1 MKQDSTVND
10 DVPTN
15 SVQQPSEITQQSDI
29 STVANDQQVHGRS
42 SSHEK
47 RMRARSRTR
56 SRSRSRSRNTGRL
69 RSRSKSSESR
79 RLRKRSATSGNA
91 VWSRV
96 CLFNNS
102 NNNYNSMYVTINSHI
117 LKCLE
122 YDVFVWCSAWDNWYG
137 IYISYVQLLLLNLLV
152 GWQWGRPFK
161 KVGVGLQVVMIWLEL
176 CTSNSSSCH
185 HHLHHP

>member
-56 SRSRSRSRNTGRL
+56 SRNRSRSRNTGRL

-79 RLRKRSATSGNA
+79 RLLKRSATSGNA
-91 VWSRV
+91 V
-96 CLFNNS
+96 
-102 NNNYNSMYVTINSHI
+102 
-117 LKCLE
+117 
-122 YDVFVWCSAWDNWYG
+122 
-137 IYISYVQLLLLNLLV
+137 
-152 GWQWGRPFK
+152 
-161 KVGVGLQVVMIWLEL
+161 
-176 CTSNSSSCH
+176 
-185 HHLHHP
+185 